1 VVQEQKRR
9 ERSFISELI
18 PDWHLTKGQ
27 QLWVVRI
34 VIVIVVLLGLLTLI
48 GLPFGITLWDWAE
61 LLIVPLVLAGGGLWF
76 NQWQQDRDRK
86 LATQQQDR
94 DRKLATQRAQDEAL
108 QAYFDH
114 ISQLLTDRDRPL
126 RRAQLGDGLSTV
138 ARARTLTTLRQLGA
152 EGKSSLLQFL
162 YQSGLIWRRGPVVS
176 LAEADLSEAKL
187 SWANLR
193 KADLS
198 WADLSDAKLS
208 WADLSG
214 TNLRSAIL
222 RKADLTYAL
231 LSGVDL
237 TGANLLKA
245 NLSDANKLSNGDE
258 DGVCLRQALLSGAN
272 LSGAKLVNVDLRDA
286 NLRGANLSG
295 AELSGAK
302 LSGAKLAAQGDQKIE
317 EVIFRHES
325 DLQQELMR
333 EANTRGADLSGANL
347 WGATGMSNKELERRA
362 ASLKGATIPEG
373 QKYEDWVKEGRPP
386 RSRHKRSRS

>member
-1 VVQEQKRR
+1 MCGEVDRSERRALFLHSLHNGPIGERSHVVQEQKRR

-94 DRKLATQRAQDEAL
+94 DRKLATQRAQYEAL

-176 LAEADLSEAKL
+176 LA
-187 SWANLR
+187 
-193 KADLS
+193 KAD
-198 WADLSDAKLS
+198 
-208 WADLSG
+208 
-214 TNLRSAIL
+214 
-222 RKADLTYAL
+222 
-231 LSGVDL
+231 
-237 TGANLLKA
+237 
-245 NLSDANKLSNGDE
+245 LSDANKLSNGDE

-295 AELSGAK
+295 A
-302 LSGAKLAAQGDQKIE
+302 
-317 EVIFRHES
+317 
-325 DLQQELMR
+325 
-333 EANTRGADLSGANL
+333 DLSGANL

-362 ASLKGATIPEG
+362 ASLKGATMPEG